1 MMTPNY
7 DDIQPSSGPLF
18 TRKFLVKVDEYT
30 GISEIIEQ
38 CTARITMYRRY
49 DEPVVYPGVRFFRDT
64 KGIEAAGLYDK
75 HP

>member
-1 MMTPNY
+1 MITPNY
-7 DDIQPSSGPLF
+7 DDMQPSFGPLF

-30 GISEIIEQ
+30 GISEINERSPPEAPLQ
-38 CTARITMYRRY
+38 ETRSSDGVT
-49 DEPVVYPGVRFFRDT
+49 GVRYFSGT